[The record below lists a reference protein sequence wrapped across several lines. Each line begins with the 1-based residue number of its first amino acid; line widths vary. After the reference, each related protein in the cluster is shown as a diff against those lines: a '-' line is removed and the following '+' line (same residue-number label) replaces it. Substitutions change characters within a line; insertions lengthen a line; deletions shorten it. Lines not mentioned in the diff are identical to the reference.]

1 MSILVYSS
9 SKGNPVTD
17 SRHVAKAFGKT
28 HKAVLR
34 ALSNLYCDAEFARL
48 NFAPITYHDAR
59 NRPQRAVVM
68 TRAGFTFLAMG
79 FTGQKA
85 AEFKQGYIAQFERME
100 VHLRAPQRAA
110 TPLADFARPDVQVQR
125 VKATASQLMR
135 LNHDP
140 NDVMAH
146 HRGVMKYLTTRTP
159 SQYVR
164 DAVARGLRVRSLS
177 GRQVLR
183 RLEPAKAA
191 TAAFMDE
198 QVERGRTLEQ
208 LAAAGIPTALPA
220 AFAAMLRA
228 GITPAELPP
237 L

>member
-1 MSILVYSS
+1 MAILVYSS
-9 SKGNPVTD
+9 SKGNPVTN
-17 SRHVAKAFGKT
+17 SRLVAQAFGKT

-34 ALSNLYCDAEFARL
+34 AMSNLYCDAEFARL
-48 NFAPITYHDAR
+48 NFAPSDYTDR
-59 NRPQRAVVM
+59 RGKKQRQVLM

-100 VHLRAPQRAA
+100 LQLRAPQRAA
-110 TPLADFARPDVQVQR
+110 TPLADFTRPDVQVQR

-208 LAAAGIPTALPA
+208 LAAAGIPDALPA

-228 GITPAELPP
+228 GITPAELSP